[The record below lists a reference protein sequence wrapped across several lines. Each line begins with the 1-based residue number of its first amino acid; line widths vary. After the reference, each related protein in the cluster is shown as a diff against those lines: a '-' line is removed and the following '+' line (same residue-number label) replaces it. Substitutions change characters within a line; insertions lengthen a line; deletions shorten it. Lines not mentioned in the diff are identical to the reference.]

1 MPQRIGSENGKCE
14 IEKTLGQRPEG
25 IGTPAVQ
32 SSAGGNL
39 QRKIGTRGEK
49 KTLDEALVGQTRPLG
64 AINARAGARRRC
76 NDQTNQRNLGCD
88 RGW

>member
-1 MPQRIGSENGKCE
+1 MPQRIGSKSGKCE
-14 IEKTLGQRPEG
+14 TGKTLGQRPEG
-25 IGTPAVQ
+25 IDTPAVQ

-49 KTLDEALVGQTRPLG
+49 KMLDEASVGQTRPFG
-64 AINARAGARRRC
+64 AINARAAARRRC
-76 NDQTNQRNLGCD
+76 DDQTNQRNLGCD